1 MDLGI
6 AIHYLVMI
14 NQSIVMNVQKCQV
27 RQAVCPHRCPHIA
40 VQFSPRNTLALLLY
54 SRDVTGIHVVQAI
67 CTIANMLGKLLLSQ
81 SIIALPG
88 DDRLFRWHCHV
99 HVLTCTLPV
108 LELHLQKFR

>member
-14 NQSIVMNVQKCQV
+14 NQFIIMNVQKCQV
-27 RQAVCPHRCPHIA
+27 RQAVCPHRCPHIV
-40 VQFSPRNTLALLLY
+40 VQFSPHNTLALLSY
-54 SRDVTGIHVVQAI
+54 SYDVTGIVQAI
-67 CTIANMLGKLLLSQ
+67 CAIANMLGKLLLSQ

-88 DDRLFRWHCHV
+88 DDGLSRWHC